1 MFSYFTNT
9 SSNNEISLE
18 EFMININNKL
28 YELIDKVE
36 TLTNDNLKLQ
46 QTNNDLLD
54 KISILSADNLELK
67 QNLNE
72 EKIRLNNVI
81 NTFNKTLDDQFNTN
95 NNNKEQIEIFDKK
108 FKQIDLANSVV
119 QYSGNNSTICIDK
132 NEYLEIRIP
141 HGYGCGDFVTI
152 KQGRQHIN
160 IEDYNLSRLA
170 ILSTCGIKK
179 LHIVFQERAQ
189 FNKEQ
194 LNIFYQTISLLDL
207 DYLTISNCINDT
219 YNKVNLGIELI
230 KIINTKN
237 LKIELQTERA
247 MIQNKIDKNE
257 MINIIEKICDEKN
270 IKVVLT
276 IKEEPR

>member
-18 EFMININNKL
+18 EFIININNKL
-28 YELIDKVE
+28 NELIDKVE

-95 NNNKEQIEIFDKK
+95 NNAKEQIEIFNKK

-132 NEYLEIRIP
+132 NEYLEIIFLQ
-141 HGYGCGDFVTI
+141 GSFITI
-152 KQGRQHIN
+152 KQERQHIN
-160 IEDYNLSRLA
+160 IDIQDYNLSRLA

>member
-28 YELIDKVE
+28 NELIDKVE

-95 NNNKEQIEIFDKK
+95 NNAKEQIEIFNKK

-132 NEYLEIRIP
+132 NEYLEIIFLQ
-141 HGYGCGDFVTI
+141 GSFITI
-152 KQGRQHIN
+152 KQERQHIN
-160 IEDYNLSRLA
+160 IDIQDYNLSRLA